1 MLKLTVNATKP
12 YDIIIARD
20 ILNSCC
26 DYIKPITKAKKI
38 LVISDSNV
46 APIYAKKIVFALEKE
61 GFNANLFTFPAGEKN
76 KTLET
81 VSKMLEAMCRFSLT
95 REDLVI
101 ALGGGVTGDMAG
113 FAASIYLRG
122 IDFVQIP
129 TSLLAQVDSSV
140 GGKTGCD
147 LAFGKNLAGSFHNP
161 RLVLIDTA
169 TLDTLPGEF
178 FCDGM
183 GEVIKYG
190 LIKDNKLFEGL
201 AAEGTDSADLE
212 EIIYSCV
219 DIKRQIVE
227 SDFKESG
234 ERRLLNFGHTLAHA
248 IELYYDFCGITHG
261 EAVGIGMIMI
271 TKASEKNGLT
281 KAGTAEKI
289 EKMLKSFNLKTKI
302 DAPLSELLKLCCRDK
317 KTAGQFINLV
327 LIKEIGEAFVHTI
340 PLRELE
346 SFFGV

>member
-12 YDIIIARD
+12 YDIIIDRD
-20 ILNSCC
+20 LLNSCC
-26 DYIKPITKAKKI
+26 DYIKQITKAKKI

-76 KTLET
+76 KNLET
-81 VSKMLEAMCRFSLT
+81 VSKMLEAMCRVSLT

-129 TSLLAQVDSSV
+129 TSLLSQVDSSV

-147 LAFGKNLAGSFHNP
+147 LPFGKNLVGSFYNP

-169 TLDTLPGEF
+169 TLDTLPSEF

-190 LIKDNKLFEGL
+190 AIKDKELFENIL
-201 AAEGTDSADLE
+201 VEGTDNFSLE
-212 EIIYSCV
+212 DMICACV
-219 DIKRQIVE
+219 NIKRQVVE
-227 SDFKESG
+227 RDFKESG

-261 EAVGIGMIMI
+261 EAVGVGMLLI
-271 TKASEKNGLT
+271 TRAAEKNGLT
-281 KAGTAEKI
+281 KTGTAEKI
-289 EKMLKSFNLKTKI
+289 EKMLKEFNLKTQVE
-302 DAPLSELLKLCCRDK
+302 APLNELLKLCQRDK
-317 KTAGQFINLV
+317 KTSGQSINLV
-327 LIKEIGEAFVHTI
+327 LLREIGDAFVHTI
-340 PLRELE
+340 PLSELE

>member
-1 MLKLTVNATKP
+1 MLKLTVKADKP
-12 YDIIIARD
+12 YDIIIDRD
-20 ILNSCC
+20 LLNSCPHH
-26 DYIKPITKAKKI
+26 IKSITNAKKI

-46 APIYAKKIVFALEKE
+46 APIYAKKIVFSLEKE

-147 LAFGKNLAGSFHNP
+147 LPFGKNLAGSFHNP

-178 FCDGM
+178 FCDGI
-183 GEVIKYG
+183 GEVIKCG
-190 LIKDNKLFEGL
+190 AIKDKELFESL
-201 AAEGTDSADLE
+201 LAEGTDNLSLE
-212 EIIYSCV
+212 DIIYACV
-219 DIKRQIVE
+219 NIKRQVVE
-227 SDFKESG
+227 KDFKESG

-248 IELYYDFCGITHG
+248 VERYYNFCGITHG
-261 EAVGIGMIMI
+261 EAVGIGMLLI
-271 TKASEKNGLT
+271 TKAAERKGLT
-281 KAGTAEKI
+281 KIGTAEKI
-289 EKMLKSFNLKTKI
+289 EKVLKSFNLKTEI
-302 DAPLSELLKLCCRDK
+302 NVPMAELLQLCHNDK

-327 LIKEIGEAFVHTI
+327 LLKEIGESFVHKI
-340 PLRELE
+340 PLSELE
-346 SFFGV
+346 SFFEV